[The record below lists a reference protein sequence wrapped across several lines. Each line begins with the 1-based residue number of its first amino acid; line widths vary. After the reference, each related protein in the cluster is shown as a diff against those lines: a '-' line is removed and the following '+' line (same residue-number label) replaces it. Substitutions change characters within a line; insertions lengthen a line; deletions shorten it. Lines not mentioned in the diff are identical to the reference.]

1 MMRSSSVRVIRRCF
15 STEAQP
21 AAAAAAPKP
30 KKTGSSLGQRF
41 TAFFVGAAV
50 GSAGA
55 IYQIR
60 QDLIVSNAELQ
71 KEISALKND
80 AVEANARLAQ
90 RVAQLEKANKA

>member
-21 AAAAAAPKP
+21 AAAAAPKP

-41 TAFFVGAAV
+41 TAFCVGAAV